1 LKPLYLANKN
11 VAPLVE
17 GWYHDFG
24 KEGYVDSRYDA
35 PFYPRFW
42 PERLKEPY
50 LVKKPRGIFTVDM
63 GELFGDWIPQEWQDN
78 IFHVIQKNPQHRF
91 YLLTKQGRNLYRWSP
106 FPSNCWVGITA
117 TGYLAFN
124 RALDDL
130 HAIDAKVKYLSIEP
144 LLERVN
150 FYPERLT
157 YCGVKWVITG
167 ACTGTLEDIKKL
179 LMLYP
184 QLTPMPYGK
193 KWTAQP
199 KIEWVEE
206 IVRAC
211 DKAGVKVFLK
221 DNLKP
226 LLISDARWGK
236 GGYLK
241 LLRQEMPIE

>member
-1 LKPLYLANKN
+1 
-11 VAPLVE
+11 
-17 GWYHDFG
+17 
-24 KEGYVDSRYDA
+24 
-35 PFYPRFW
+35 
-42 PERLKEPY
+42 LKELTNRNDMLGADDIARTRARP
-50 LVKKPRGIFTVDM
+50 KNTKPIGIFLCDM
-63 GELFGDWIPQEWQDN
+63 GDLFGIGVPQEWTEKILDEVWGN
-78 IFHVIQKNPQHRF
+78 KGYDRI
-91 YLLTKQGRNLYRWSP
+91 YTLTKQGRNLYPWSP